1 MDLDA
6 EENVAMTNE
15 AYKAWLD
22 AMPIDDVHQSI
33 ERLEH
38 KLSNLRIVERLYA
51 ERQPGGEAASETAD
65 AGASSEQ
72 ETPSE
77 PQFGSGPSPAGPD
90 EPT

>member
-1 MDLDA
+1 
-6 EENVAMTNE
+6 MTNE

-22 AMPIDDVHQSI
+22 AMPIDDVHESI

-38 KLSNLRIVERLYA
+38 KLSNLRTVERLYT
-51 ERQPGGEAASETAD
+51 ERQPGGDAASGSAETEAL
-65 AGASSEQ
+65 SEP

-77 PQFGSGPSPAGPD
+77 PYSPGGPD

>member
-1 MDLDA
+1 
-6 EENVAMTNE
+6 MTNE

-22 AMPIDDVHQSI
+22 AMPIDDVHESI

-51 ERQPGGEAASETAD
+51 ERQPGGEAASESAD
-65 AGASSEQ
+65 ADAL
-72 ETPSE
+72 SE
-77 PQFGSGPSPAGPD
+77 PDTLSEPYSPAGPD

>member
-1 MDLDA
+1 
-6 EENVAMTNE
+6 MTNE

-22 AMPIDDVHQSI
+22 AMPIDDVHESI

-38 KLSNLRIVERLYA
+38 KLSNLRIVERLYT
-51 ERQPGGEAASETAD
+51 ERLPGGEAATESSD
-65 AGASSEQ
+65 AGTMSEP

-77 PQFGSGPSPAGPD
+77 PYSPGGPD